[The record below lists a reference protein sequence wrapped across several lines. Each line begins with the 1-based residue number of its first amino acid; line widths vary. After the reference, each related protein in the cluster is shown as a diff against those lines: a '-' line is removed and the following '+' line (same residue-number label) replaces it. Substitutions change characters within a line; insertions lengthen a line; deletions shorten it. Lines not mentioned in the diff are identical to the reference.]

1 MPQLTLTHNDIYPGG
16 TVYTQ
21 IYKGNAVLG
30 TTGSVIEGSSW
41 VNTTDLPVNKTL
53 VIPGDKYDRLVAT
66 DGRYTIEMLCSTPFG
81 IDRLAYVSFDVNRMI
96 EVNGTF
102 TTIE

>member
-1 MPQLTLTHNDIYPGG
+1 M
-16 TVYTQ
+16 
-21 IYKGNAVLG
+21 
-30 TTGSVIEGSSW
+30 E
-41 VNTTDLPVNKTL
+41 
-53 VIPGDKYDRLVAT
+53 T
-66 DGRYTIEMLCSTPFG
+66 DGRYTIEMLISTPFG